1 MASRS
6 AEYHKK
12 ARLENP
18 EHYRE
23 KDKKKYLIRAEQ
35 QKSLQKKNRVN
46 DPQSYIFKQVKSRSK
61 RLGLDFNLE
70 KEDIVIPEVCPIL
83 LIPLVVGNSKICD
96 NSPSL
101 DRIDNTKGYVKGN
114 VQVISFKANRC
125 KSNLSLDEIRRMY
138 EYTCRY
144 KQKGGVQDLK
154 KVIHYAELLI
164 SQLEKDNPQ

>member
-18 EHYRE
+18 EHYRQ
-23 KDKKKYLIRAEQ
+23 KDKKRYLVRAEQ
-35 QKSLQKKNRVN
+35 QKLNQKKSRAD
-46 DPQSYIFKQVKSRSK
+46 DPRNYILKQVRSRSK
-61 RLGLDFNLE
+61 RLGLEFNLE
-70 KEDIVIPEVCPIL
+70 KDDIVIPEVCPIL
-83 LIPLVVGNSKICD
+83 LIPIVVGNSKICD
-96 NSPSL
+96 NSVSL

-125 KSNLSLDEIRRMY
+125 KSNLTFDEIRRMY

-144 KQKGGVQDLK
+144 KQKGGVEDLK
-154 KVIHYAELLI
+154 KVIHYAQLLI
-164 SQLEKDNPQ
+164 DKIEKGT